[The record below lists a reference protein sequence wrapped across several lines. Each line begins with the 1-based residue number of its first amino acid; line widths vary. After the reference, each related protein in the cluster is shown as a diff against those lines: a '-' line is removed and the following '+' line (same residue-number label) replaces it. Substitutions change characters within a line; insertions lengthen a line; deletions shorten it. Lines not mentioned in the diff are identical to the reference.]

1 MSIEEFSKHIY
12 EEMET
17 LTEAESD
24 NSMEA
29 ARRLYFII
37 LKTIT
42 KLRDFFIEYRF
53 ENKNEEIN
61 FFRNIKPKFLSK
73 LIYYRK
79 IFDIESSLPVGLSA
93 DIIAYYLHV
102 LDTIKNYIESN
113 KEFFTYYR
121 SHSSLLDEIYFVRK
135 EPDLWLSLNSE
146 DCEQD
151 NFATIYDHKLSKLLA
166 YERISVFLIEAI
178 NKQSSTE
185 VGATTHKIT
194 WTGSKVSL
202 IELLYALQTSG
213 ACNNGTADVK
223 DIADHFEHLFNVKL
237 GNFYRTFQE
246 IRIRK
251 ISRTTFLDQLKENL
265 IKRMDNSDENPRY

>member
-17 LTEAESD
+17 LTGAESD

-37 LKTIT
+37 LKTII

-53 ENKNEEIN
+53 ESKSEEIN

-93 DIIAYYLHV
+93 DINAYYLNV
-102 LDTIKNYIESN
+102 LDTIKNYIDSN
-113 KEFFTYYR
+113 KDFFTYYR

-166 YERISVFLIEAI
+166 YEKISAFLIEAI
-178 NKQSSTE
+178 NKQTRTE
-185 VGATTHKIT
+185 GGATTHKIL

-202 IELLYALQTSG
+202 IELMYALQTSG
-213 ACNNGTADVK
+213 ACNNGTVDVK
-223 DIADHFEHLFNVKL
+223 DLAIHFEHLFNVKL

-251 ISRTTFLDQLKENL
+251 ISRTNFLDQLKESL

>member
-1 MSIEEFSKHIY
+1 MSIEEFSKQIY

-17 LTEAESD
+17 LTEVESD

-37 LKTIT
+37 LKTII
-42 KLRDFFIEYRF
+42 KLRDFFIKYRF
-53 ENKNEEIN
+53 ESKSEEIN

-79 IFDIESSLPVGLSA
+79 IFDIESNLPVGLSA
-93 DIIAYYLHV
+93 DINAYYLNV

-113 KEFFTYYR
+113 KDFFTYYR

-166 YERISVFLIEAI
+166 YEKISAFLIESI
-178 NKQSSTE
+178 NKQTRTE
-185 VGATTHKIT
+185 GGATTH
-194 WTGSKVSL
+194 
-202 IELLYALQTSG
+202 
-213 ACNNGTADVK
+213 
-223 DIADHFEHLFNVKL
+223 
-237 GNFYRTFQE
+237 
-246 IRIRK
+246 
-251 ISRTTFLDQLKENL
+251 
-265 IKRMDNSDENPRY
+265 